1 MNGRSRTAVG
11 TLPFASLIRELRGR
25 TLAGLALAALAP
37 PTLAF
42 ALVHPSWSDRA
53 VTANALSDAEQ
64 RSLVATLSIG
74 IVAVLAAGALFVARE
89 RRAGKTSLGALERF
103 ALGGLVAGPLLL
115 YPLYQAHVP
124 EHVLLFVVA
133 AMGAVLAYGVNAW
146 LGDRAVPSA
155 PAAVVRAAPFVV
167 AALALAHA
175 IALSRYSH
183 AVFRGFGNGWDLAV
197 YDQVH
202 ANIVDTG
209 IPWSTQY
216 SATESENHYAIHFS
230 PIYHLTALV
239 YALHRSPN
247 TLTSLQNVALA
258 AGAMPLFLLARHKTK
273 STWVAACLALSY
285 LCNPALQSIGVYEFH
300 EIAFFVPLVL
310 AATWAIETDRPKA
323 FWAFV
328 VLALMVREDTPLYL
342 AFFALYLWSTGRGAV
357 AKPLGAIALGYL
369 VLVHGMFIPALR
381 HIRPFPFYDRFLDLM
396 RGGHKSTGAILSTL
410 ATNPLYCIRY
420 VVGSPERL
428 GFVALTWLPVA
439 FLPVRSG
446 RALLLLVP
454 GFFFSL
460 MSSFGLQY
468 SIFAHYTA
476 TFMGFLYFAA
486 IIGIATVRPQAR
498 IALATAALLCSALLS
513 GKYGRYEWLNPTF
526 VRDKLDFVQRRYGED
541 ATRIHALAA
550 SVPRTDSVRAT
561 NNLLPALSGRRY
573 AYILP
578 GGAGT
583 DWAFIDYR
591 RDGWHDPAT
600 FPQVREILREMLS
613 STTYGVVYRDAR
625 VVVLHKG
632 ADPSGNAAALEAIEH
647 AD

>member
-1 MNGRSRTAVG
+1 MS
-11 TLPFASLIRELRGR
+11 TLPLASLIRDLRAR
-25 TLAGLALAALAP
+25 TLVGIALAACAP
-37 PTLAF
+37 AMLAF
-42 ALVHPSWSDRA
+42 AVAHPSWSDRA
-53 VTANALSDAEQ
+53 VMANALSDAEQ
-64 RSLVATLSIG
+64 RSLLATLAFGVI
-74 IVAVLAAGALFVARE
+74 AALAACALFVARE
-89 RRAGKTSLGALERF
+89 RRAGRAPLDALETF
-103 ALGGLVAGPLLL
+103 ALGGLVAGTLLL
-115 YPLYQAHVP
+115 YPLYQAQIP
-124 EHVLLFVVA
+124 QHVLLFVVA
-133 AMGAVLAYGVNAW
+133 AMGAALAYGVNAW
-146 LGDRAVPSA
+146 LGDREIRPVPA
-155 PAAVVRAAPFVV
+155 LVIRAAPLVV
-167 AALALAHA
+167 TGLALAHA
-175 IALSRYSH
+175 VALSRYSH
-183 AVFRGFGNGWDLAV
+183 AIFRGFGNGWDLAV

-230 PIYHLTALV
+230 PIYHLTALI
-239 YALHRSPN
+239 YAVHRSPN
-247 TLTSLQNVALA
+247 TLTSLQNAALA
-258 AGAMPLFLLARHKTK
+258 TGAVPLFLLARDKAK
-273 STWVAACLALSY
+273 STWVGACLALSY

-310 AATWAIETDRPKA
+310 GAVWAIEADRTKA

-342 AFFALYLWSTGRGAV
+342 FFYALYLWWSGKRAV

-369 VLVHGMFIPALR
+369 VLVHGVFIPGLR

-396 RGGHKSTGAILSTL
+396 RGGHRSTGAILSTL
-410 ATNPLYCIRY
+410 VTNPLYCIRY
-420 VVGSPERL
+420 VVGSPDRL
-428 GFVALTWLPVA
+428 AFVALTWLPVA

-486 IIGIATVRPQAR
+486 VVGIATLRTQAR

-526 VRDKLDFVQRRYGED
+526 VHDRLDFVQARYGDD
-541 ATRIHALAA
+541 AAKIHALAA
-550 SVPRTDSVRAT
+550 AVPRRDSVRAT
-561 NNLLPALSGRRY
+561 NNLLPALSGRRW

-591 RDGWHDPAT
+591 RDGSHDPAT
-600 FPQVREILREMLS
+600 FPQVREILREMLG